1 MELRLGGIMKR
12 LEETI
17 KVFSISKPTIYV
29 WIKKGCPVHYVG
41 IIPFFDIKEIE
52 NWIKKGNN

>member
-1 MELRLGGIMKR
+1 MKR
-12 LEETI
+12 LSETI

-52 NWIKKGNN
+52 DWIKEEGKR